1 MKPILYHIV
10 FVLREFVGSTRAG
23 GISTYVKETSEG
35 LANYG
40 YKVTVLTASDDTREE
55 KICIENDVTIHYLS
69 GGEFC
74 LQGIESDFFYL
85 KKFRPIYRFLSYR
98 WKLKKTI
105 QQLDDVSIIEV
116 AEYGAEGLFLQN
128 LGIPL
133 VIRLHLPAL
142 YDKETNGII
151 GFSHKNIHN
160 YWRGLIELYL
170 VKKAKFRS
178 SPSQFLAKWFEREI
192 DIVPNQIKIIPYV
205 LEVREPKSPT
215 KITKKTIF
223 FAGALIKGK
232 GIFDLI
238 EAVALLRQ
246 ENTNICLNLAGYIGK
261 KNLKMAA
268 YYEKKYEWCRFLGL
282 QSREQLYPQY
292 KAATIC
298 CFPSRAD
305 NFPFTCLEALSVGG
319 IVLGSNNCG
328 ISEMITEGKNGFLI
342 QPKDPKRLAEK
353 LKTLL
358 LLSEEERANIS
369 KNAIESIKENYS
381 QEVILRKMIA
391 YYEECIEN
399 QANY

>member
-1 MKPILYHIV
+1 LKPIINHIV
-10 FVLREFVGSTRAG
+10 FVLREFVGSIRAG
-23 GISTYVKETSEG
+23 GISTYVKETSES
-35 LANYG
+35 LVNYG

-55 KICIENDVTIHYLS
+55 KICFENGVTIHYLS

-74 LQGIESDFFYL
+74 LQGIETDFFYL

-105 QQLDDVSIIEV
+105 EQLADVSIIEV
-116 AEYGAEGLFLQN
+116 AEYGAEGFFLQN

-133 VIRLHLPAL
+133 VFRLHLPAL
-142 YDKETNGII
+142 YDKESNGII
-151 GFSHKNIHN
+151 GFSYKNIQY

-178 SPSQFLAKWFEREI
+178 SPSQFLAKWFEREVG
-192 DIVPNQIKIIPYV
+192 IVQNQIKIIPYV
-205 LEVREPKSPT
+205 LEVREPIST
-215 KITKKTIF
+215 ITNTKKTIF

-261 KNLKMAA
+261 KNLKMVAF
-268 YYEKKYEWCRFLGL
+268 YEKKFEWCRFLGL
-282 QSREQLYPQY
+282 QNRERLYPQY
-292 KAATIC
+292 KAAAIC

-342 QPKDPKRLAEK
+342 PPKDPKLLAEK

-358 LLSEEERANIS
+358 MLSDIDRARIA

-381 QEVILRKMIA
+381 HEVILRKMIA
-391 YYEECIEN
+391 YYEGCIGN
-399 QANY
+399 